1 MRSFFKFIATVLRYL
16 WRILSFSRVVVAN
29 LLFILLIAVIA
40 ASWLGREVEDLPSK
54 AALLLKPTGTITE
67 AAPLTDPWRKL
78 LRQELDEL
86 QESPL
91 QDILDV
97 IKTATGDPRIP
108 LLVLDSSRI
117 ERISLSQII
126 TIGKAL
132 QRFKASGKKIIATGD
147 HFSQSHYLLA
157 SHADEIILNPIGGVE
172 LKGFA
177 RHRLYG
183 RQALEKLKINFHL
196 FRAGNYKSAL
206 EPFIRDNMS
215 AAARG
220 ANQGWLDDLW
230 QSAVDQILA
239 GRQSLTTVELN
250 DYINNYD
257 RHLAV
262 YKGNAANTALA
273 TGLVDRLLSRP
284 QWRRYLASLV
294 GYDEE
299 DTGDFKQI
307 DWNNYAEQSKK
318 SYLKAW
324 TFEKIAL
331 IVARGDI
338 LPGRQPEHRI
348 GAETLGRLLRK
359 ARNDSDIKAVV
370 LRLDSG
376 GGSMT
381 ASEIIRQ
388 ELLQLKESGKPVI
401 ISMGRLAASGAYW
414 ISADADEI
422 WAEATTLTG
431 SIGVFGAWPTFEES
445 LAAIGIHSDGI
456 GTSPWA
462 GNRNP
467 TLPLLPAQAR
477 ALQLQV
483 NQGYQRFLEIVAGG
497 RRLSLTEVEKV
508 AEGRVWSGRQAKEL
522 GLVDHLGDLADAVTA
537 AAARVGLTSA
547 DTIYLQGEKSA
558 ADLISE
564 LLSSQQHTLISLLPK
579 PYRTLADNLQIKEAS
594 LLYLNDPQNIY
605 AHSLLDNLL
614 Q

>member
-40 ASWLGREVEDLPSK
+40 ASWLGREVEDLPAK
-54 AALLLKPTGTITE
+54 AALLLKPMGTITE
-67 AAPLTDPWRKL
+67 AIPLTDPWRKI
-78 LRQELDEL
+78 LRQELEEL

-117 ERISLSQII
+117 ERISLNQII

-132 QRFKASGKKIIATGD
+132 QQFKASGKKIIATGD

-157 SHADEIILNPIGGVE
+157 SYADEIILNPIGGVE

>member
-1 MRSFFKFIATVLRYL
+1 MRSLFKFIATVLRYL

-67 AAPLTDPWRKL
+67 AAPLTDPWRKI
-78 LRQELDEL
+78 LRHELEEL

-215 AAARG
+215 AAARV

-230 QSAVDQILA
+230 QSAVTQILA
-239 GRQSLTTVELN
+239 GRQSLTTAELD

-257 RHLAV
+257 HHLAA
-262 YKGNAANTALA
+262 YEGNAANAALA
-273 TGLVDRLLSRP
+273 AGLVDRLLSRP

-299 DTGDFKQI
+299 DADDFKQI
-307 DWNNYAEQSKK
+307 DWNNYAQQSKK
-318 SYLKAW
+318 SYLKAR

-331 IVARGDI
+331 IIARGDI

-359 ARNDSDIKAVV
+359 ARNDSGIKAVV

-388 ELLQLKESGKPVI
+388 EILQLKESGKPVI

-431 SIGVFGAWPTFEES
+431 SIGVFGAWPTFEKS
-445 LAAIGIHSDGI
+445 LGAIGIHSDGI

-477 ALQLQV
+477 ALQLGV

-497 RRLSLTEVEKV
+497 RRLSLAEVEKI

-547 DTIYLQGEKSA
+547 DTIYLQDEKSA

-564 LLSSQQHTLISLLPK
+564 LLSSQQHTFISLLPK
-579 PYRTLADNLQIKEAS
+579 PYRTLAENLQIKEAS
-594 LLYLNDPQNIY
+594 LLHLDDPQNIY
-605 AHSLLDNLL
+605 AHSLLDNFM